1 MGYSFRCHLNAFSAA
16 VSRRCMHLS
25 KSDQGFGAQCVRCC
39 LWLRTASWRATQV
52 SVGSSPWVKATDSI
66 LRCRQ
71 LQAKRGFALL
81 FRALSVSFS
90 LGFLCFGLKLGVSL
104 LRSLPPRRVFLLPQR
119 EHDGVSLPLPAVSQL
134 PALSG
139 LLLERPCQRFPQQ
152 PAPNEGVHV
161 MGKGRLA
168 PRRGQL
174 CPSGGSSRQGV
185 ADSRAAGGEQPPLS
199 GKLHPWEL
207 VGERGGGNGLF
218 GAWIWGAREGP
229 CCRAAQRQRA
239 RSRAP
244 AAQ

>member
-1 MGYSFRCHLNAFSAA
+1 MGLGLD
-16 VSRRCMHLS
+16 LS
-25 KSDQGFGAQCVRCC
+25 GVVCGSGQIRGGLHKF
-39 LWLRTASWRATQV
+39 LWVALHGSELQTASYA
-52 SVGSSPWVKATDSI
+52 ADS
-66 LRCRQ
+66 CKQ
-71 LQAKRGFALL
+71 RGFALL

-90 LGFLCFGLKLGVSL
+90 LGFLCFGLKLGISL

-152 PAPNEGVHV
+152 PAPNERVHV

-168 PRRGQL
+168 PHASPRAALPLRWELPARGGHQPGCRRG
-174 CPSGGSSRQGV
+174 S
-185 ADSRAAGGEQPPLS
+185 ATLS

-218 GAWIWGAREGP
+218 GAWIWGARDGP
-229 CCRAAQRQRA
+229 CCGAAQRQRA